1 MKYLKSFLIIMI
13 IYSLISWI
21 FDMYLDRVEQIWYY
35 ILSGLVVGIL
45 FVTILFFI
53 YKGKK

>member
-13 IYSLISWI
+13 IYPLISWI
-21 FDMYLDRVEQIWYY
+21 FDMFLDREQQIWYY

-45 FVTILFFI
+45 FVTILYFI
-53 YKGKK
+53 YKSKK